1 MKPTLRPISATAAV
15 ARLQPVLARR
25 SFATQHGLGSNST
38 TSKRRSVTPFNDDGY
53 VPWNELSAAEK
64 ASRATQQTF
73 NFGLV
78 IFGLVLT
85 GGVGYFLYQDV
96 FSPDSKTAY
105 FNRAVDRI
113 RKDQECIAL
122 LGDGKKITAHGEE
135 TMNKWRRARPIAYG
149 IPLHELVY
157 HTTDYHSST
166 LNTDAQG
173 NQHLVMHFYV
183 EGPLNNGVVNA
194 HLIKPAGHDEFE
206 YKYLCVDVRG
216 HQRIY
221 LENADV
227 KPSSGENKKYKLFG
241 VSWN

>member
-1 MKPTLRPISATAAV
+1 MKPILRPIGATIVV

-25 SFATQHGLGSNST
+25 SFATQHALGSNST

-73 NFGLV
+73 NLGLV
-78 IFGLVLT
+78 IVGLVLT

-113 RKDQECIAL
+113 RKDPECIAL

-135 TMNKWRRARPIAYG
+135 TMNKWRRARPIA
-149 IPLHELVY
+149 
-157 HTTDYHSST
+157 ST